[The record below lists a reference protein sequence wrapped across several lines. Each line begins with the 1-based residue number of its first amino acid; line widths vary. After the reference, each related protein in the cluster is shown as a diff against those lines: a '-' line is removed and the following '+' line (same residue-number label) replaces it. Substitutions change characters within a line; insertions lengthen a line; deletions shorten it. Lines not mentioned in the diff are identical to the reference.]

1 MKKYELTEGQKR
13 MNEIVKVKKVFQYE
27 DITLIIA
34 TCLVDYM
41 NAKEKLEVTNVL
53 APNGGRIPIRNIKYN
68 ATLKSYQETAINV
81 LNDFKK
87 RGADVKHELTRTLSL

>member
-27 DITLIIA
+27 DITLIVA
-34 TCLVDYM
+34 SCLVDYM

-87 RGADVKHELTRTLSL
+87 RGADVKHELTKLNNK

>member
-27 DITLIIA
+27 DITLIVA
-34 TCLVDYM
+34 SCLIKYDEI
-41 NAKEKLEVTNVL
+41 KEKLEVTNVL
-53 APNGGRIPIRNIKYN
+53 APNGGRIPIGGTTYKD
-68 ATLKSYQETAINV
+68 TLKSIQERTINA

>member
-13 MNEIVKVKKVFQYE
+13 MNKIVKVKKVFQYE

-53 APNGGRIPIRNIKYN
+53 APNGGRIPVTPNYKD
-68 ATLKSYQETAINV
+68 TLKTIQERTINAI
-81 LNDFKK
+81 NDFKK